1 MTDLTTAA
9 EAARVAA
16 ETEASREIASQA
28 APDSPNPPAP
38 AADPAQPEQ
47 RAPDP
52 RDEVPGGQQPKPLER
67 VTATDRNRASI
78 AARFKEKR
86 AAQGGQVEFHGNF
99 QDPSQTYGPY
109 AGQGAPQMTDVGG
122 QRSEEQPPAQQH
134 QQTTE
139 APPAQPAPPTSDIQP
154 RPREGGGP
162 TSERLIKVKVHGVE
176 MHIPEDQVVAEA
188 QKSLAAGNLLE
199 SAKDVL
205 ALSRGQMTDAGGQ
218 RPDSPTSD
226 IRHPSSEPD
235 PYIELAQSIQL
246 EGAEAAGPKLRS
258 AIESETAKARQ
269 EAAREAA
276 RQVRI
281 ENELAASQRALA
293 AFEKAHPDLGSDE
306 FARDAVTT
314 QVQREIN
321 ADLQSAVTQGIL
333 KELPRTQDERNGL
346 HTQLRAFGAPVRA
359 IGEIFEQAGNKYAT
373 WRGEKPAP
381 RPSPQPQPQPQPNPA
396 ATAPRVEL
404 TTARQER
411 RAAIP
416 TQPASASVPPRPAA
430 PLPEQTMAQRRSAA
444 VMAMRRAR
452 GQITA

>member
-1 MTDLTTAA
+1 MTDLQTAA
-9 EAARVAA
+9 EQARVAA

-38 AADPAQPEQ
+38 AADPAQPPQ
-47 RAPDP
+47 ARAPEP
-52 RDEVPGGQQPKPLER
+52 PEAPKPLER
-67 VTATDRNRASI
+67 ITTSDRGRADI

-176 MHIPEDQVVAEA
+176 MHISEDQVVAEA

-205 ALSRGQMTDAGGQ
+205 ALSRQPAQPAETPAPAAPDA
-218 RPDSPTSD
+218 
-226 IRHPSSEPD
+226 PD

-258 AIESETAKARQ
+258 AIESETAKACQ

-281 ENELAASQRALA
+281 EHELAASQRALA

-321 ADLQSAVTQGIL
+321 ADLQAAVTQGIL

-381 RPSPQPQPQPQPNPA
+381 KPSQPQPTTQPSPA

-416 TQPASASVPPRPAA
+416 TQPANASVPPRPAA
-430 PLPEQTMAQRRSAA
+430 PPPEQTMAQRRSAA
-444 VMAMRRAR
+444 VMAMRKAR
-452 GQITA
+452 GQIVA